1 MPITRVI
8 NWWGERCR
16 LMSSSLL
23 WSLSLLVLVQPA
35 TETASEVANL
45 AEDKAE
51 LHGAE
56 QVVHDLDLVG
66 KAEEHY
72 GSG

>member
-1 MPITRVI
+1 M
-8 NWWGERCR
+8 
-16 LMSSSLL
+16 
-23 WSLSLLVLVQPA
+23 VQPA
-35 TETASEVANL
+35 TETASEVINL

-56 QVVHDLDLVG
+56 QIVHDLDLVD
-66 KAEEHY
+66 KVVEHY

>member
-23 WSLSLLVLVQPA
+23 WSSSLLVSLQPA
-35 TETASEVANL
+35 TETASEVAIQ
-45 AEDKAE
+45 AEDKVE
-51 LHGAE
+51 VQVAE
-56 QVVHDLDLVG
+56 QILRDLDLVG
-66 KAEEHY
+66 KAGEHY
-72 GSG
+72 GS

>member
-1 MPITRVI
+1 MV
-8 NWWGERCR
+8 
-16 LMSSSLL
+16 S
-23 WSLSLLVLVQPA
+23 VQPA

-51 LHGAE
+51 LGDAE
-56 QVVHDLDLVG
+56 QVVDDLDLVDTVG
-66 KAEEHY
+66 EHY

>member
-1 MPITRVI
+1 M
-8 NWWGERCR
+8 
-16 LMSSSLL
+16 
-23 WSLSLLVLVQPA
+23 VQLA

-56 QVVHDLDLVG
+56 QIVHDQDLVDEVG
-66 KAEEHY
+66 EHY